1 MIILLT
7 SLWFGILTSISPCP
21 LATNIAAVSFIGKKI
36 NKPYYV
42 LLSGLFY
49 TFGRTFLYVILGIV
63 VSKTMQSIPIVSDF
77 LQNKM
82 MYFAAPIMI
91 IIGVIL
97 LDIIKV
103 NLPDIKLINFSSNK
117 LEKMGLIGAL
127 FMGMLF
133 AATFCPVSA
142 ALFFSN
148 LITSQGSI
156 SALFFYGIGT
166 GIPVLFFAF
175 ILAFVVNKISA
186 IYKVTAK
193 FEKIARII
201 TGIIFIIVGLFYI
214 GRYVL

>member
-1 MIILLT
+1 MIVILT
-7 SLWFGILTSISPCP
+7 SLWLGILTSISPCP
-21 LATNIAAVSFIGKKI
+21 LATNIAAISFIGKRI

-49 TFGRTFLYVILGIV
+49 TMGRTLLYIILGIV
-63 VSKTMQSIPIVSDF
+63 ISKTMQSIPIVSDF

-82 MYFAAPIMI
+82 MYFAAPVMI
-91 IIGVIL
+91 IIGVFL
-97 LDIIKV
+97 LDIIKIK
-103 NLPDIKLINFSSNK
+103 LPDIKLMNFSSNK
-117 LEKMGLIGAL
+117 LEKMGLIGSL
-127 FMGMLF
+127 FMGILF

-156 SALFFYGIGT
+156 FSLFLYGIGT

-175 ILAFVVNKISA
+175 ILAFVVNKIST

-193 FEKIARII
+193 IEKIARIV
-201 TGIIFIIVGLFYI
+201 TGIIFIIVGLYYI
-214 GRYVL
+214 YGYVL